1 MTAFSDAF
9 EERKNQHLKS
19 MIEEETVYITPSNPI
34 NFKKLFVA
42 SVLLNLLLIFAVR
55 EYWSILGTAE
65 YAIYNLRNNT
75 NLSMHK
81 DYLRQ
86 VRQVYCP

>member
-9 EERKNQHLKS
+9 EDRKNKHLQS
-19 MIEEETVYITPSNPI
+19 MIQEETVYITPSNPI
-34 NFKKLFVA
+34 NFKKLFVI
-42 SVLLNLLLIFAVR
+42 SVVLNLFLFFAVR
-55 EYWSILGTAE
+55 EYWSILGTTE

-81 DYLRQ
+81 DYLND
-86 VRQVYCP
+86 VRQVYCK